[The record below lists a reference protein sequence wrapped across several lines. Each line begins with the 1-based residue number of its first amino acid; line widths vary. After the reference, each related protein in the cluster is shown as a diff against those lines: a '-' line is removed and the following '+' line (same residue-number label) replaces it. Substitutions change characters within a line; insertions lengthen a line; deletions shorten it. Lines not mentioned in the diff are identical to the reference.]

1 MQVTCLY
8 LTRHAL
14 RTGFLNMTRPVARRK
29 VNFDRQLRYKYK
41 AFFLWGRGVVM
52 GLNSGL
58 GLGILK
64 PAIKVKSAKVNLES
78 LTHSPRPSFY
88 AVP

>member
-1 MQVTCLY
+1 
-8 LTRHAL
+8 
-14 RTGFLNMTRPVARRK
+14 
-29 VNFDRQLRYKYK
+29 
-41 AFFLWGRGVVM
+41 M

-64 PAIKVKSAKVNLES
+64 PAIKVKSAKVNLEF